1 MEKAKIT
8 FIGLGN
14 MGIGMA
20 QNLLNAG
27 YQLNVYNRTKNK
39 SEALKGNFQ
48 AFEHPDKASEGQD
61 IIITML
67 SDDDALYEATNGENG
82 FLPRMKKDA
91 IHISMSTISPDT
103 SRELYEIHKAQ
114 GSHYVTAPVF
124 GRPNAAA
131 DAKLFICTSGD
142 TETKEKVKAIL
153 DLLGQ
158 GTYDFGTEPGAAN
171 VVKLAGN
178 FMIMASME
186 TMAEAFT
193 LAEKQGLDREQ
204 VADFFGNTVF
214 NAPIYKNYGT
224 LIAKKQYQPVG
235 FKAKLGFKDARLA
248 SKMALDAEM
257 PAPLLNL
264 VYNRLLS
271 SLANGKGDD
280 DWVEGIAGGVS
291 NDAGI

>member
-1 MEKAKIT
+1 MNKIA

-14 MGIGMA
+14 MGLPMA
-20 QNLLNAG
+20 QNLINSG
-27 YQLNVYNRTKNK
+27 YQVNVYNRSIEKANG
-39 SEALKGNFQ
+39 LKGNFKISSTIKD
-48 AFEHPDKASEGQD
+48 ACAGQD
-61 IIITML
+61 IVITML
-67 SDDDALYEATNGENG
+67 SEDDILYQICEGESGLLNNMESG
-82 FLPRMKKDA
+82 A

-103 SRELYEIHKAQ
+103 SRDLFEKHQQQKQ
-114 GSHYVTAPVF
+114 HYLSSPVF

-131 DAKLFICTSGD
+131 DAKLFICTSG
-142 TETKEKVKAIL
+142 EEAIKQKVKPIL
-153 DLLGQ
+153 KVLGQ
-158 GTYDFGTEPGAAN
+158 AVYDFGTDPGAAN

-204 VADFFGNTVF
+204 VANFFGETVF

-235 FKAKLGFKDARLA
+235 FKSSLGFKDARLA
-248 SKMALDAEM
+248 TKMALDAEM
-257 PAPLLNL
+257 PAPLLSL

-271 SLANGKGDD
+271 TLANGKKDS

-291 NDAGI
+291 KDAGI

>member
-1 MEKAKIT
+1 MTKIT

-14 MGIGMA
+14 MGLPMA
-20 QNLLNAG
+20 QNLINSG
-27 YQLNVYNRTKNK
+27 HQINVYNRCVEKAK
-39 SEALKGNFQ
+39 DLKGDFKICNSVKE
-48 AFEHPDKASEGQD
+48 ACAGQE
-61 IIITML
+61 IVITML
-67 SDDDALYEATNGENG
+67 SEDDVLYQICNGEDGLLNNMETG
-82 FLPRMKKDA
+82 A

-103 SRELYEIHKAQ
+103 SRDLFAKHQQKNQ
-114 GSHYVTAPVF
+114 HYFTSPVF

-131 DAKLFICTSGD
+131 DAKLFICTSGED
-142 TETKEKVKAIL
+142 AIKQKVKPIL
-153 DLLGQ
+153 ELLGQ
-158 GTYDFGTEPGAAN
+158 AVYDFGTDAGAAN
-171 VVKLAGN
+171 VVKLTGN

-204 VADFFGNTVF
+204 VATFFGETIF

-235 FKAKLGFKDARLA
+235 FKSSLGFKDARLA

-257 PAPLLNL
+257 PAPLLNV

-271 SLANGKGDD
+271 AIANGNKDG

-291 NDAGI
+291 KDAGI

>member
-1 MEKAKIT
+1 MKNIT

-14 MGIGMA
+14 MGLPMA
-20 QNLLNAG
+20 QNLINAG
-27 YQLNVYNRTKNK
+27 YQLNVYNRTSAKAQQLNGKYNTFENIADACKN
-39 SEALKGNFQ
+39 
-48 AFEHPDKASEGQD
+48 QD
-61 IIITML
+61 VVITML
-67 SDDDALYEATNGENG
+67 ANDETLNDACLGESG
-82 FLPRMKKDA
+82 FLEVLNEGA

-103 SRELYEIHKAQ
+103 SKDLFTKHKAKGQ
-114 GSHYVTAPVF
+114 HYLTAPVF

-131 DAKLFICTSGD
+131 DAKLFICTSGED
-142 TETKEKVKAIL
+142 DIKEKVKPILELMGQAI
-153 DLLGQ
+153 
-158 GTYDFGTEPGAAN
+158 YYFGTDPGAAN
-171 VVKLAGN
+171 VVKLTGN

-204 VADFFGNTVF
+204 VANFFGETVF

-235 FKAKLGFKDARLA
+235 FKASLGFKDARLA

-257 PAPLLNL
+257 PAPLLSL

-271 SLANGKGDD
+271 ALANGGADT

-291 NDAGI
+291 KDAGI

>member
-1 MEKAKIT
+1 MFKIA

-14 MGIGMA
+14 MGISIA
-20 QNLLNAG
+20 QNLLNANFS
-27 YQLNVYNRTKNK
+27 LNVYNRTKEK
-39 SEALKGNFQ
+39 AAVLQGNYTLCNSP
-48 AFEHPDKASEGQD
+48 ADAAKGQD

-67 SDDDALYEATNGENG
+67 SEDDVLNEAANGPQG
-82 FLPRMKKDA
+82 FLATMEKDA

-103 SRELYEIHKAQ
+103 SKALYQIHQAK
-114 GSHYVTAPVF
+114 GTHYVAAPVF

-131 DAKLFICTSGD
+131 EAKLFICTSGD
-142 TETKEKVKAIL
+142 TQIKEKVKGIL
-153 DLLGQ
+153 TLLSQ
-158 GTYDFGTEPGAAN
+158 SVNDFGTEPGAAN

-204 VADFFGNTVF
+204 VAEFFGNTVF

-235 FKAKLGFKDARLA
+235 FKASLGFKDARLA
-248 SKMALDAEM
+248 HKMALDAQM
-257 PAPLLNL
+257 PAPLLSL
-264 VYNRLLS
+264 VYNRLLGA
-271 SLANGKGDD
+271 LANEKGNH
-280 DWVEGIAGGVS
+280 DWVEGISGSVS
-291 NDAGI
+291 SDAGV

>member
-1 MEKAKIT
+1 MLKIA

-20 QNLLNAG
+20 QNLINAKFPI
-27 YQLNVYNRTKNK
+27 NIYNRTKEK
-39 SEALKGNFQ
+39 SSQLTGDFK
-48 AFEHPDKASEGQD
+48 AFERPDKAVAEQD
-61 IIITML
+61 IVVTML
-67 SDDDALYEATNGENG
+67 SDDETLLELANGNHG
-82 FLPRMKKDA
+82 FLNAMKKNA

-103 SRELYEIHKAQ
+103 SRELYNMHKAN
-114 GSHYVTAPVF
+114 GSHYLSAPVF

-131 DAKLFICTSGD
+131 EAKLFICTSGD
-142 TETKEKVKAIL
+142 EDIKEKAKPVL
-153 DLLGQ
+153 ELLGQ

-193 LAEKQGLDREQ
+193 LAEKQGLDREK
-204 VADFFGNTVF
+204 VAEFFGNTVF

-235 FKAKLGFKDARLA
+235 FKSKLGFKDARLA
-248 SKMALDAEM
+248 SKMALDAQM

-271 SLANGKGDD
+271 AVANGNGEK
-280 DWVEGIAGGVS
+280 DWVEGIAGSVS
-291 NDAGI
+291 TDAGV

>member
-1 MEKAKIT
+1 MAKIT

-14 MGIGMA
+14 MGLPMA
-20 QNLLNAG
+20 QNLINARH
-27 YQLNVYNRTKNK
+27 QLNVYNRTVEKTQSLN
-39 SEALKGNFQ
+39 GNFKTCSSIKD
-48 AFEHPDKASEGQD
+48 ACVGQE

-67 SDDDALYEATNGENG
+67 SEDDTLYQICEGEEGLLNLMEKG
-82 FLPRMKKDA
+82 A

-103 SRELYEIHKAQ
+103 SRDLFEKHQQKNQ
-114 GSHYVTAPVF
+114 HYLSSPVF

-131 DAKLFICTSGD
+131 DAKLFICTSGED
-142 TETKEKVKAIL
+142 AIKQKVKPIL
-153 DLLGQ
+153 ELLGQ
-158 GTYDFGTEPGAAN
+158 AVYDFGTEPGAAN

-204 VADFFGNTVF
+204 VANFFGETVF

-224 LIAKKQYQPVG
+224 LIAKKQYHPVG
-235 FKAKLGFKDARLA
+235 FKSSLGFKDVRLA

-257 PAPLLNL
+257 PAPLLSL

-271 SLANGKGDD
+271 ALANGNKDS

>member
-1 MEKAKIT
+1 MYKIT

-14 MGIGMA
+14 MGLPMA
-20 QNLLNAG
+20 QNLINAG
-27 YQLNVYNRTKNK
+27 YQPKIYNRSTEKAK
-39 SEALKGNFQ
+39 QLKGDFKVCKTVKE
-48 AFEHPDKASEGQD
+48 ACVGQE

-67 SDDDALYEATNGENG
+67 SEDDALYQICNGEDGLLNNMENG
-82 FLPRMKKDA
+82 A

-103 SRELYEIHKAQ
+103 SRDLFQKHQQQKQ
-114 GSHYVTAPVF
+114 HYLSSPVF

-131 DAKLFICTSGD
+131 DAKLFICICG
-142 TETKEKVKAIL
+142 EAEVKQKVRPIL
-153 DLLGQ
+153 EILGQ
-158 GTYDFGTEPGAAN
+158 SVDDFGEDAGAAN

-193 LAEKQGLDREQ
+193 LAEKQGLNREQ
-204 VADFFGNTVF
+204 VADFFGATVF

-235 FKAKLGFKDARLA
+235 FKSSLGFKDARLA
-248 SKMALDAEM
+248 SKMALDAQM

-271 SLANGKGDD
+271 AMANGNQDS

-291 NDAGI
+291 KDAGI

>member
-1 MEKAKIT
+1 MLKIT

-20 QNLLNAG
+20 QNLINAN
-27 YQLNVYNRTKNK
+27 YNIHVYNRTKEK
-39 SEALKGNFQ
+39 AQQLKGDFKV
-48 AFEHPDKASEGQD
+48 FEQPDKAVKDQD

-67 SDDDALYEATNGENG
+67 SDDETLLALANGNYG
-82 FLPRMKKDA
+82 FLSVMKKDA

-103 SRELYEIHKAQ
+103 SRELYNMHKVN

-131 DAKLFICTSGD
+131 EAKLFICTSGD
-142 TETKEKVKAIL
+142 ENSKQKVKSIL
-153 DLLGQ
+153 ELLGQ
-158 GTYDFGTEPGAAN
+158 GIYDFGTEPGAAN

-193 LAEKQGLDREQ
+193 LAEKQGLDREK
-204 VADFFGNTVF
+204 VAEFFGNTVF

-224 LIAKKQYQPVG
+224 LIAKKQYQPIG
-235 FKAKLGFKDARLA
+235 FKSKLGFKDARLA
-248 SKMALDAEM
+248 SKMALDAQM
-257 PAPLLNL
+257 PAPLLSL

-271 SLANGKGDD
+271 AVANGKGEN
-280 DWVEGIAGGVS
+280 DWVEGIAGSVS
-291 NDAGI
+291 TDAGV